1 MKYCTHCGKEIPD
14 EALFC
19 PVCGTATGVSYN
31 AVKQPVKKEELSI
44 LSIIGFVFAFIEGL
58 TGLICSCIAYKSA
71 VKEGNEK
78 TKSFS
83 KAGIAVSAVN
93 LGLTI
98 LAVVLLFILIIFEDT
113 YYPDY
118 YPPSYIY

>member
-19 PVCGTATGVSYN
+19 PVCGTATGVSYS
-31 AVKQPVKKEELSI
+31 AVQQPVKKEELSI
-44 LSIIGFVFAFIEGL
+44 LSIVGFVFAFIGGL
-58 TGLICSCIAYKSA
+58 VGLICSCIAYKAA

-93 LGLTI
+93 VGISI
-98 LAVVLLFILIIFEDT
+98 LFWTLVIVLVFIDAT
-113 YYPDY
+113 YPDY